1 MKNIAQAAVQEWTVT
16 AMTKHEAYE
25 YWLMRYNKAKDY
37 DDPHWDAEERVAHH
51 RWLEAM
57 EQAMETLKD
66 TSVSVDDDTVK
77 LKKGVKKFRAENYV
91 IYDVNYLLENLAR
104 EVYLL
109 MGAIHDGPKRF
120 IDEFRQRLID
130 EEIVRQINSQP
141 IKPLKI
147 DKEGEETDNENQKP

>member
-1 MKNIAQAAVQEWTVT
+1 
-16 AMTKHEAYE
+16 MTRHEAYE

-37 DDPHWDAEERVAHH
+37 DDPHWDAEERAAHH

-57 EQAMETLKD
+57 EQAVEALKD
-66 TSVSVDDDTVK
+66 TSVSVGNDTIK
-77 LKKGVKKFRAENYV
+77 LRKGVKKFRAENYV

-109 MGAIHDGPKRF
+109 MGAIHDDPKRF